1 MPIITV
7 KFRATDML
15 AKKAASHCLAAILVT
30 YIYLY
35 LNFKFSSLS
44 FIVVISDNGGSRSN
58 VHYASYSKLKEV
70 YCNSRGT

>member
-35 LNFKFSSLS
+35 LNFKFASLS
-44 FIVVISDNGGSRSN
+44 LS
-58 VHYASYSKLKEV
+58 
-70 YCNSRGT
+70 